1 VWAIIR
7 AYPPSYTP
15 PGISTPVALT
25 VDLVPQALFILVFCL
40 VGLSLLAAIIPAR
53 RAAKQNIVDA
63 LGHV

>member
-1 VWAIIR
+1 M
-7 AYPPSYTP
+7 S
-15 PGISTPVALT
+15 LT